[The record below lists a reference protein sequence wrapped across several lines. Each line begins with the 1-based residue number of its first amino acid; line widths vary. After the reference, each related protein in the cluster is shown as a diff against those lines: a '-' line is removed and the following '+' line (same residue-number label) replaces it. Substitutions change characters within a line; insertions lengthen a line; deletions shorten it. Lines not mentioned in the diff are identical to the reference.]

1 MKPDAPLV
9 AASEWSSMEQSD
21 GEGALVRLRTAGKD
35 AMVCLLF
42 DSQMTMQRCTFELIK
57 KYDAI

>member
-21 GEGALVRLRTAGKD
+21 GEGARVRLRTAGKD

-42 DSQMTMQRCTFELIK
+42 DPVNK
-57 KYDAI
+57 